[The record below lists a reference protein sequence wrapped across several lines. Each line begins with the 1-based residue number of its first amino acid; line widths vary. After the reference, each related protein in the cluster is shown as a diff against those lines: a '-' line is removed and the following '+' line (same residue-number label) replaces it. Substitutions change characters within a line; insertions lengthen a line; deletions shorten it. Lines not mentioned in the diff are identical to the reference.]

1 MLITILTIL
10 NTGDIHTTGGIMI
23 WLKVSWII
31 LAVSLGCVGNLYAQ
45 EASAPTTRLS
55 LQRNSTYEQYLHFQ
69 ASPDT
74 AITPAR
80 VLRWMNAL
88 MGHSNLASPSNFE
101 FQPVLR
107 VNDTQKQII
116 AQFAYKF

>member
-1 MLITILTIL
+1 MGSPMDWFKIT
-10 NTGDIHTTGGIMI
+10 GII
-23 WLKVSWII
+23 AAI
-31 LAVSLGCVGNLYAQ
+31 SLGSIATACAQ
-45 EASAPTTRLS
+45 VANDSSSSSTSNVQLLRD
-55 LQRNSTYEQYLHFQ
+55 STYEQFLHYQ

-80 VLRWMNAL
+80 VLRWMNSL
-88 MGHSNLASPSNFE
+88 MGHTNVSAPSSIE

-107 VNDTQKQII
+107 VNDNQKQII

>member
-1 MLITILTIL
+1 M
-10 NTGDIHTTGGIMI
+10 N
-23 WLKVSWII
+23 WFKVSGII
-31 LAVSLGCVGNLYAQ
+31 ATLSLGCIATVRAQ
-45 EASAPTTRLS
+45 VTNESSVSPATNVRL
-55 LQRNSTYEQYLHFQ
+55 LRDSTYEQFLHYQ

-80 VLRWMNAL
+80 VLRWMNSL
-88 MGHSNLASPSNFE
+88 MGHTNVAAPSNLE

-107 VNDTQKQII
+107 VNDNQKQII

>member
-1 MLITILTIL
+1 MKRLL
-10 NTGDIHTTGGIMI
+10 
-23 WLKVSWII
+23 VSCFI
-31 LAVSLGCVGNLYAQ
+31 AVVSLGCVGTLNAQ
-45 EASAPTTRLS
+45 EISSPSTRVS
-55 LQRNSTYEQYLHFQ
+55 FQRDSTYEQFLHFQ

-80 VLRWMNAL
+80 VLRWMNSL
-88 MGHSNLASPSNFE
+88 MGYASLASPSNFE